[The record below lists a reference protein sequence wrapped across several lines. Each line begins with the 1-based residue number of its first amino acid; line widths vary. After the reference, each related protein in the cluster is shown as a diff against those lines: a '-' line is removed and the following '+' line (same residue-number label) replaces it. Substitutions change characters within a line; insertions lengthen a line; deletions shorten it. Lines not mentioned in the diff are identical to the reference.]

1 MSKLSERKVG
11 ETFRVQSR
19 HYTVVSVQVDKA
31 ADMQYVVLEDADG
44 YQVKTGFRIPTKQE
58 QA

>member
-19 HYTVVSVQVDKA
+19 HYTVVSVQVDKSA
-31 ADMQYVVLEDADG
+31 GMQYVVLEDADG
-44 YQVKTGFRIPTKQE
+44 YQVTTGFRIPTQQGK
-58 QA
+58 A